1 MTLMMSQQR
10 VVVLFVVLFV
20 VAVIVVVIVIVVV
33 LAHVSRILT
42 TINL

>member
-1 MTLMMSQQR
+1 MTLMMSQQG